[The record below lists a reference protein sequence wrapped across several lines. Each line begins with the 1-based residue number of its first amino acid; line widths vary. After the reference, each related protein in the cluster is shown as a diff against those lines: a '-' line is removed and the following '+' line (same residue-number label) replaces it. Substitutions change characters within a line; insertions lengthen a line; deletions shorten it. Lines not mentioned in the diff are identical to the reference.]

1 MVMSTEENQGEL
13 KFGLHE
19 VFFPPFLHTIIAF
32 NTKKKRTLRRWRHES
47 LMCNGLNLKS
57 VTKQI

>member
-32 NTKKKRTLRRWRHES
+32 NTKKKDFEEMET
-47 LMCNGLNLKS
+47 
-57 VTKQI
+57 

>member
-32 NTKKKRTLRRWRHES
+32 NTKKKDFEEMETWVS
-47 LMCNGLNLKS
+47 D
-57 VTKQI
+57 V